1 MDELQNL
8 IMNSVKNPSYFKQIN
23 IKDLIDDE
31 NIKDELLNILQIIV
45 TNNTKQTNQLKN
57 YMDDINIKLE
67 NKINNTNDY
76 IKELDEKLIKYNI
89 SLNSYINLIES
100 NKVIDNLQSNSIKLS
115 ILEKDFRMAINKY
128 DKIYLDNIFIPNLIS
143 PKGTKF
149 KNIKELLSNNY
160 DEICRIKSVIEKYN
174 KDLEMI
180 KSNQNNK
187 SFYLI
192 IKKMQDIVEQKL
204 ELFENNIKAYV
215 NEYMNNKDKIDKN
228 NELKFEELQ
237 KKNEEFN
244 QNLNNTKKKIEDNFN
259 EKLLDQHILIDNQ
272 IININQLKEFNKEY
286 TKMNEKLEKDLEN
299 QKILIQKYIRYF
311 ELYKYRENFFLQKE
325 FQKDSSNKEK
335 SKGKIKKLKE
345 KKKNIK
351 LSKVEY
357 GNKMNNKGR
366 IQNHIS
372 FNESFNNDKK
382 MINNIQETISD
393 NEINLFN
400 FIKNNSFD
408 FNNFNNNLFFY
419 NLFNTKSKD
428 NKDINIINPDEYL
441 RVNSD
446 IIYNKNKEEKK
457 VSHTDNNL
465 ELNTL
470 PNINNIINDEN
481 NLKNKDN
488 NINLEINLIKSIELN
503 EESNKIKF
511 KKANLFNSHNLKQLT
526 VNKSNN
532 NISDYPNLKDD
543 NNVIKDENNKVDL
556 YESNHLQ
563 IKKNNNFNETLSY
576 ATIDNYMDNKL
587 NNDAKNGLKKTSN
600 KEIKKTDINRNIKF
614 EKNKKIE
621 EIKEEERKIFK
632 LNVLKF
638 DSFDSSNK
646 INEIKNI
653 HKENKPNKAINM
665 KILSK
670 SLPFKKER
678 NKTNKNYVF
687 SADDYVKIIQKNKIK
702 RVNTAKKLN
711 ISKKVN

>member
-67 NKINNTNDY
+67 NKISNTNDY
-76 IKELDEKLIKYNI
+76 IKELNEKLIKYSI

-115 ILEKDFRMAINKY
+115 ILEKDFRMAVNKY

-149 KNIKELLSNNY
+149 KNMKELLSNNY
-160 DEICRIKSVIEKYN
+160 DEICKIKSVIEKYN

-187 SFYLI
+187 SYYLI

-204 ELFENNIKAYV
+204 ELFENNIKTYV

-244 QNLNNTKKKIEDNFN
+244 QNLNNTKKKMEDNFN

-286 TKMNEKLEKDLEN
+286 TKMNEKLEQDLEN

-325 FQKDSSNKEK
+325 FQKDSSNNEK
-335 SKGKIKKLKE
+335 KKGKIKKIKE

-351 LSKVEY
+351 LSKLEY
-357 GNKMNNKGR
+357 GNKINNKER
-366 IQNHIS
+366 IQNNIS

-382 MINNIQETISD
+382 MINNIHETIND

-408 FNNFNNNLFFY
+408 FNNFDNNLFFY

-428 NKDINIINPDEYL
+428 NKDINIINPEEYL

-457 VSHTDNNL
+457 VFHTDNNL

-470 PNINNIINDEN
+470 PNINNNIKDEN
-481 NLKNKDN
+481 NVKNKNN
-488 NINLEINLIKSIELN
+488 NINLGINVMKSNELN

-511 KKANLFNSHNLKQLT
+511 KETNLFNSHKVKQLT

-532 NISDYPNLKDD
+532 NNTDYTNLKAD

-556 YESNHLQ
+556 YESNSLQ

-587 NNDAKNGLKKTSN
+587 NGDAKNRFKKTSS
-600 KEIKKTDINRNIKF
+600 KEITKLDKNRNIKF
-614 EKNKKIE
+614 DKNKVIE
-621 EIKEEERKIFK
+621 EIKEQERKLFK

-638 DSFDSSNK
+638 DSFDTSNK
-646 INEIKNI
+646 INEIKFIN
-653 HKENKPNKAINM
+653 KENKPNKSL
-665 KILSK
+665 KIKMSSK

-678 NKTNKNYVF
+678 NKTNQNYDF
-687 SADDYVKIIQKNKIK
+687 SADDYVKIIQKNKMK
-702 RVNTAKKLN
+702 RVNTVKKMN

>member
-1 MDELQNL
+1 
-8 IMNSVKNPSYFKQIN
+8 MNSVKNPSYFKQIN

-76 IKELDEKLIKYNI
+76 IKELDEKLIKNNI

-115 ILEKDFRMAINKY
+115 ILEKDFRMAVNKY

-149 KNIKELLSNNY
+149 KNMKELLSNNY
-160 DEICRIKSVIEKYN
+160 DEICKIKSVIEKYN

-187 SFYLI
+187 SYYLI

-204 ELFENNIKAYV
+204 ELFENNIKTYV

-244 QNLNNTKKKIEDNFN
+244 QNLNNTKKKMEDNFN

-286 TKMNEKLEKDLEN
+286 TKMNEKLEQDLEN

-325 FQKDSSNKEK
+325 FQKDSPNKEK
-335 SKGKIKKLKE
+335 TKGKIKKIKE

-393 NEINLFN
+393 NEINEINMFN
-400 FIKNNSFD
+400 YIKNNSFD
-408 FNNFNNNLFFY
+408 FNNFDNNLFFY

-428 NKDINIINPDEYL
+428 NKDINIINPEEYL
-441 RVNSD
+441 TVNSD

-457 VSHTDNNL
+457 VLHTDNNL

-470 PNINNIINDEN
+470 PNINNNIKDEN
-481 NLKNKDN
+481 NVKNKNN
-488 NINLEINLIKSIELN
+488 NINLGINVMKSNELN

-511 KKANLFNSHNLKQLT
+511 KETNLFNSHKVKQLT

-532 NISDYPNLKDD
+532 NNTDYTNLKAD

-556 YESNHLQ
+556 YESNSLQ

-587 NNDAKNGLKKTSN
+587 NNDAKNRFKKTSS
-600 KEIKKTDINRNIKF
+600 KEITKLDKNRNIKF
-614 EKNKKIE
+614 DKNKVIE
-621 EIKEEERKIFK
+621 EIKEQERKLFK

-638 DSFDSSNK
+638 DSFGTPYK

-653 HKENKPNKAINM
+653 NKENKHNKAIN
-665 KILSK
+665 IRISSK

-678 NKTNKNYVF
+678 NKTYQNYDF

-711 ISKKVN
+711 IKKKVN